1 MNNTLSPKGEC
12 LTQGC
17 GHYWQSFP
25 SVFLFAPLSLSLSRV
40 SVAVCVSVYPTV
52 SVYQSWFHREKGAH
66 FQFSSRKG
74 GRNEVTVEEKTT
86 LMCSVCLPSFF
97 PALSAFSRHGSFN
110 LSDIC
115 SCLCLI
121 DLFLAEPVLRKDKRA
136 LYLPPLLQWHTAT
149 C

>member
-1 MNNTLSPKGEC
+1 MNNTLSPKGKC

-25 SVFLFAPLSLSLSRV
+25 SVFLFAPLSRVCRSMCFCLSYCLRLSELI
-40 SVAVCVSVYPTV
+40 SP
-52 SVYQSWFHREKGAH
+52 RERCTLPILE
-66 FQFSSRKG
+66 SEG

-86 LMCSVCLPSFF
+86 LMFSVCSPSFF
-97 PALSAFSRHGSFN
+97 PALSAFSRRGSFN

-121 DLFLAEPVLRKDKRA
+121 DPFLAEPVLRKDKRA
-136 LYLPPLLQWHTAT
+136 LYLPPLLQ
-149 C
+149 